1 MFISAYCGC
10 IACIGCIDGTGC
22 ICMGCID
29 GIGCIGCI
37 GCIEGGMA
45 NMPCAPGI
53 ATCAFP
59 DESRAASAAV
69 IFSKVRVAPDASVIC
84 NTLGEVSFS
93 AGARDISVTLRENRV
108 YSDFMRLYDFLHA

>member
-1 MFISAYCGC
+1 MFISAYWD
-10 IACIGCIDGTGC
+10 CIGCIDCMGCICMGC

-37 GCIEGGMA
+37 DGGMA
-45 NMPCAPGI
+45 NMPCGPGI

-59 DESRAASAAV
+59 DESRAASAGL

-93 AGARDISVTLRENRV
+93 EGARDISVTLRENGV
-108 YSDFMRLYDFLHA
+108 YSDFMPL